1 MRKSGKFGVI
11 LKVIYP
17 AFKYK
22 KNWNHVLKAHTEDIV
37 TSKAKLETRCSLV
50 KTHIWTPFL
59 SFFLFLFF
67 F

>member
-37 TSKAKLETRCSLV
+37 TSKAKLETRYSDGTKGVDFWLCKLD
-50 KTHIWTPFL
+50 FDL
-59 SFFLFLFF
+59 
-67 F
+67 